1 MKNGQVALALTA
13 GYALGRTHKM
23 RWALA
28 LAGITAAGKGL
39 GAGRLAA
46 GAAKSPELSRLTQD
60 VRSQLMSAGRKAVVA
75 TASNRID
82 SLSDRL
88 QSRAESL
95 RAKPDTEETEEPEEP
110 DEAAEE
116 AEEAEDEEDTD
127 ETEADEEVEEDQAPK
142 KRAPAKKTSSRAPR
156 KKTSSR
162 SSQGSEG

>member
-28 LAGITAAGKGL
+28 LAGITAAGRGL

-46 GAAKSPELSRLTQD
+46 GAAKSPELSRLTHD
-60 VRSQLMSAGRKAVVA
+60 VRDQLMSAGRKAVVA

-95 RAKPDTEETEEPEEP
+95 RAKPEAEETEEDEEP
-110 DEAAEE
+110 EDIEETEDEEDADERDVDEE
-116 AEEAEDEEDTD
+116 AEEE
-127 ETEADEEVEEDQAPK
+127 QAPK

-156 KKTSSR
+156 KTSSR
-162 SSQGSEG
+162 SSQRSGG

>member
-1 MKNGQVALALTA
+1 LTA

-116 AEEAEDEEDTD
+116 AEDEEDTD

>member
-116 AEEAEDEEDTD
+116 AEDEEDTD

>member
-28 LAGITAAGKGL
+28 LAGITAAGRGM

-46 GAAKSPELSRLTQD
+46 GAAKSPELSRLTHD
-60 VRSQLMSAGRKAVVA
+60 VRDQLMSAGRKAVVA

-95 RAKPDTEETEEPEEP
+95 RTKPEAEETEEDEEPEEI
-110 DEAAEE
+110 EE
-116 AEEAEDEEDTD
+116 TEDEEDEED
-127 ETEADEEVEEDQAPK
+127 ADERDMDDEAEEEQAPK
-142 KRAPAKKTSSRAPR
+142 KRAPAKKTSGRAPR

-162 SSQGSEG
+162 SSQRSGG

>member
-28 LAGITAAGKGL
+28 LAGITAAGRGM

-46 GAAKSPELSRLTQD
+46 GAAKSPELSRLTHD
-60 VRSQLMSAGRKAVVA
+60 VRDQLMSAGRKAVVA

-95 RAKPDTEETEEPEEP
+95 RTKPEAEETEEDEEPEEIEETE
-110 DEAAEE
+110 DEEDADERDMDEE
-116 AEEAEDEEDTD
+116 AEEE
-127 ETEADEEVEEDQAPK
+127 QAPK

-162 SSQGSEG
+162 SSQRSGE